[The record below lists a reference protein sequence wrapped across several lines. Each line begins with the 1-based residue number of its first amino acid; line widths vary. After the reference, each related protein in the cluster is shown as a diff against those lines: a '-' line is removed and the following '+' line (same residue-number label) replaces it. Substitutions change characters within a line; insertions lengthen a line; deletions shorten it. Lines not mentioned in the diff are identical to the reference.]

1 MKRTHFLNGEERR
14 LVFDRRLRIFLR
26 IHEWREENKRL
37 SLKPTISDS
46 WTPEQRETCLRDWLD
61 DSDVMEA
68 VRAEKR
74 THDEMMNEEPS
85 TSHQVNEEVLQ
96 ISRGKVDDNERPF
109 YIESYSQIITGT
121 AMKAVQGRRAD
132 MFSASPSKILAESL
146 TNFVYNDLPTT
157 YNVNPTNEIEK
168 GSNLSTKSNNNMA
181 NTNVDQPS
189 VVNGLTFDGFTY
201 CWLGNFTDLKSYVEQ
216 GLKLA
221 GKWTSPGGETKLF
234 TASQDEF
241 VLKWLK
247 SKKLIIQKDNPDEYL
262 LKSFESDHKLS
273 NSDCDL
279 DCNVSQIDL
288 QIKNIEDKL
297 FNAIDTI
304 SKELNDLKSQCKNN
318 CTDTA
323 YMCFLWD
330 ENEKL
335 KKQNELLTEKLNNC
349 LLAGSELNI
358 RVKDLQNEKD
368 SLITAIKVL
377 HYDNVMRPC
386 KQAVD
391 KAEVIQ
397 TSKACQCN
405 VASSDQATASD
416 NTVKV

>member
-1 MKRTHFLNGEERR
+1 
-14 LVFDRRLRIFLR
+14 
-26 IHEWREENKRL
+26 
-37 SLKPTISDS
+37 
-46 WTPEQRETCLRDWLD
+46 
-61 DSDVMEA
+61 
-68 VRAEKR
+68 
-74 THDEMMNEEPS
+74 
-85 TSHQVNEEVLQ
+85 
-96 ISRGKVDDNERPF
+96 
-109 YIESYSQIITGT
+109 
-121 AMKAVQGRRAD
+121 MKAVQGRCAD
-132 MFSASPSKILAESL
+132 MCSARPSKILAESL
-146 TNFVYNDLPTT
+146 TNFVYNDLTTT
-157 YNVNPTNEIEK
+157 YNVNPTNETEK

-181 NTNVDQPS
+181 NTNVDQPC
-189 VVNGLTFDGFTY
+189 VVNGLSFDGFTY
-201 CWLGNFTDLKSYVEQ
+201 RWLGNFTDLKSYVEQ
-216 GLKLA
+216 RLKLA

-279 DCNVSQIDL
+279 DRNVSQIDL
-288 QIKNIEDKL
+288 QIKNIEVKL

-323 YMCFLWD
+323 HMCFLRD

-358 RVKDLQNEKD
+358 RVKDLQNEKE
-368 SLITAIKVL
+368 SL
-377 HYDNVMRPC
+377 
-386 KQAVD
+386 
-391 KAEVIQ
+391 VIE
-397 TSKACQCN
+397 
-405 VASSDQATASD
+405 
-416 NTVKV
+416 

>member
-1 MKRTHFLNGEERR
+1 M
-14 LVFDRRLRIFLR
+14 
-26 IHEWREENKRL
+26 
-37 SLKPTISDS
+37 S
-46 WTPEQRETCLRDWLD
+46 
-61 DSDVMEA
+61 
-68 VRAEKR
+68 
-74 THDEMMNEEPS
+74 
-85 TSHQVNEEVLQ
+85 
-96 ISRGKVDDNERPF
+96 
-109 YIESYSQIITGT
+109 
-121 AMKAVQGRRAD
+121 
-132 MFSASPSKILAESL
+132 ESL
-146 TNFVYNDLPTT
+146 TNFVYNHLPTT
-157 YNVNPTNEIEK
+157 YNVNPTIEIEK

-189 VVNGLTFDGFTY
+189 VVNGLSFDGFTY
-201 CWLGNFTDLKSYVEQ
+201 RWLGNFTDLKSYVEQ

-247 SKKLIIQKDNPDEYL
+247 SKKLIIQKGNPDEYL

-279 DCNVSQIDL
+279 DRNVSQIDL

-323 YMCFLWD
+323 YMCFLRD

-368 SLITAIKVL
+368 SLVTAIKVL

-386 KQAVD
+386 KQAAD

-405 VASSDQATASD
+405 VASPDQATASD
-416 NTVKV
+416 NTANTEAPGKVKSLQRKYKSPKENKSKQSKSNNPPPIECFSNNEISPKTANTTLETDMHELPSLNSVTPNVCKVTDAKDNPKCMTFRMQVSKTKGYRCCWRLLSKRP